1 MKKDPTKQ
9 KLPPIK
15 NSDGKKNSALN
26 IKDMEG
32 KLKDL
37 EKHIEWLKGVHEQYS
52 ERHKEAV
59 KRHKDGDYDWI
70 LRNHYHDG
78 PIGKW

>member
-9 KLPPIK
+9 KLPAIK
-15 NSDGKKNSALN
+15 NSDGKKESARN

-37 EKHIEWLKGVHEQYS
+37 EKHIEWLKGVHEHYS
-52 ERHKEAV
+52 KRHKEAI
-59 KRHKDGDYDWI
+59 KRHKNGDYDWI

-78 PIGKW
+78 PIGK